1 MAQDYYEILG
11 VPRGASDE
19 EIKRAYRKLAQIHH
33 PDKPGG
39 DEKKFK
45 EISEAYRTLGDKE
58 KREQYDKFGRAFD
71 GDASGGGFDFS
82 NGFGGFDFNFS
93 EGGEAFSDLF
103 EDFFGFGGG
112 GRARTKDLRRGDD
125 IELGVEMELKDTI
138 DKFVKKLAYERM
150 VNCPRCKSEGAEPG
164 TRVKECF
171 SCRGT
176 GFVETLRRSIF
187 GAITH
192 SSICPECKGEGKSP
206 EAPCNVCKG
215 EGRIKG
221 LEEFDFEIPGGV
233 DTGQSLKVTGMG
245 DAGRRGG
252 KSGDLFVRIFVKPHP
267 FFTRKGDDLHL
278 NLPISFSQAVLG
290 GEIDMPTLEGK
301 EISLKVPS
309 KTESGRVFRIRGKGI
324 PRFSGF
330 GRGDMLV
337 KLVIDIPNRLTKKQ
351 KELLEKMKDGK

>member
-1 MAQDYYEILG
+1 MDYYAILG
-11 VPRGASDE
+11 VKKTASQE
-19 EIKRAYRKLAQIHH
+19 EIKKAFRALAHKHH
-33 PDKPGG
+33 PDKGG

-58 KREQYDKFGRAFD
+58 KREQYDKFGRTFENEA
-71 GDASGGGFDFS
+71 AGGGFDFS

-93 EGGEAFSDLF
+93 EGGEVFSDLF

-112 GRARTKDLRRGDD
+112 RARSKDLRRGDD
-125 IELGVEMELKDTI
+125 IELSVEIDMKNVLK
-138 DKFVKKLAYERM
+138 KFVKKLAYERM
-150 VNCPRCKSEGAEPG
+150 VNCPRCKSDGAEPG

-192 SSICPECKGEGKSP
+192 SSVCPECKGEGKVP
-206 EAPCNVCKG
+206 EMPCNVCKG

-221 LEEFDFEIPGGV
+221 FEEFDFEIPSGV
-233 DTGQSLKVTGMG
+233 DTGQSLKVSGMG

-252 KSGDLFVRIFVKPHP
+252 KSGNLFVRIFVKPHP
-267 FFTRKGDDLHL
+267 FFIRKGDDLHL

-290 GEIDMPTLEGK
+290 GEIGVPTLEDK
-301 EISLKVPS
+301 EIFLKVPS
-309 KTESGRVFRIRGKGI
+309 KTESGKVFRVRGKGI
-324 PRFSGF
+324 SHFSGF

-337 KLVIDIPNRLTKKQ
+337 KLTINIPDRLTKKQ
-351 KELLEKMKDGK
+351 KELLEQLKEEGL